1 MSPKKTTSKK
11 PNASRSKARKATTK
25 AVSEGAAKA
34 KAKAAK
40 KSKKKKA
47 QKVDAKPAPAKTKP
61 DQMPGDVLEFIQ
73 AIDDYKRLEGRPFPT
88 WSEVL
93 DIVKDLGYQRDA
105 S

>member
-11 PNASRSKARKATTK
+11 PNASRSKTRKATTK
-25 AVSEGAAKA
+25 AVSEGPAKA
-34 KAKAAK
+34 KVKAAK
-40 KSKKKKA
+40 KKKKGPKIE
-47 QKVDAKPAPAKTKP
+47 AKPAPLTTKP

-93 DIVKDLGYQRDA
+93 DIVKELGYQRDA

>member
-11 PNASRSKARKATTK
+11 PTASRSKTRKATTK
-25 AVSEGAAKA
+25 AVAEGAEKA

-40 KSKKKKA
+40 KKKKA
-47 QKVDAKPAPAKTKP
+47 AKVAPKPAPLKTKP

-93 DIVKDLGYQRDA
+93 DIVKELGYERQED
-105 S
+105 

>member
-11 PNASRSKARKATTK
+11 PAAARSTSRKASTK
-25 AVSEGAAKA
+25 SVTEGAAKA
-34 KAKAAK
+34 KGKADKKAAK
-40 KSKKKKA
+40 K
-47 QKVDAKPAPAKTKP
+47 VPAKPAPASTKP
-61 DQMPGDVLEFIQ
+61 DQMPKDVLEFIQ

-93 DIVKDLGYQRDA
+93 DIVKDLGYQRQD